1 MGMRPRGPG
10 AGRAGDCD
18 GCLWTHRLRWGGR
31 VTLAHDAALDIAA
44 AVLAGPR
51 TARLPQALVHN
62 NELATNVFANQDGKR
77 LDGDFSIVATAR
89 PGKGLDTL
97 RAIIDAEIRKLAAE
111 GPNAREL
118 EQAKNT
124 IEASFLRRIESV
136 MGKADQLNAYFYQ
149 TGKPDSFQS
158 DIDRFRRVTAAD
170 VQRVVKQY
178 LLTNRV
184 MISVVPQGKLE
195 LAAKKGVAQ

>member
-1 MGMRPRGPG
+1 ME
-10 AGRAGDCD
+10 
-18 GCLWTHRLRWGGR
+18 R
-31 VTLAHDAALDIAA
+31 VRN
-44 AVLAGPR
+44 G
-51 TARLPQALVHN
+51 
-62 NELATNVFANQDGKR
+62 
-77 LDGDFSIVATAR
+77 
-89 PGKGLDTL
+89 
-97 RAIIDAEIRKLAAE
+97 
-111 GPNAREL
+111 
-118 EQAKNT
+118 
-124 IEASFLRRIESV
+124 IESSFARRLETV
-136 MGKADQLNAYFYQ
+136 AGKADQLNAYFYQ